1 MNRFPTSFLSLGRAV
16 AAALR
21 HLTLG
26 AVALLALSA
35 GPLQAQGLEGSDAVP
50 FASLRAIP
58 AGNLLW
64 IGAHPD
70 DEVIL
75 APLLGE
81 LCIEGRH
88 SCTLLVLTRGESG
101 LCRLPGGCAPDVA
114 TVRTAEMQ
122 AAAALYRAR
131 LVQGTLPDVPG
142 PDPVAV
148 RRAWAA
154 TVGGKDALLDRLAGA
169 IRIAAP
175 RAIITF
181 DPRHGSTCHPA
192 HRAVGT
198 LVLQALARLAAP
210 PPVFVLQSRVRIA
223 PGGANIALS
232 PAVEGPELLTFD
244 ATKSR
249 RGAPGTLWDYL
260 LADAHRQPSQFDA
273 TFLASMEAVPT
284 SARRVWLLP
293 AAAWTP
299 SLSGVDGCE

>member
-1 MNRFPTSFLSLGRAV
+1 MFQKPRQRRPIRDLRPAV
-16 AAALR
+16 LAL
-21 HLTLG
+21 
-26 AVALLALSA
+26 ALLALA
-35 GPLQAQGLEGSDAVP
+35 GSVDAAAQEEARAAET

-81 LCIEGRH
+81 LCVEGRH
-88 SCTLLVLTRGESG
+88 SCTLLVMTRGESG
-101 LCRLPGGCAPDVA
+101 LCRLPGGCEPDVG

-148 RRAWAA
+148 RRIWAA
-154 TVGGKDALLDRLAGA
+154 TVGGKGALLDRLAGA

-175 RAIITF
+175 RAILTF

-198 LVLQALARLAAP
+198 LVLQALARLALP
-210 PPVFVLQSRVRIA
+210 PPVFVLESRVRIA
-223 PGGANIALS
+223 PGGTNIAFS
-232 PAVEGPELLTFD
+232 KAVDERELLTFD
-244 ATKSR
+244 ATKPR
-249 RGAPGTLWDYL
+249 RGAPGTGWDYL

-273 TFLASMEAVPT
+273 TFLASMEAVPA

-293 AAAWTP
+293 EAAWTP
-299 SLSGVDGCE
+299 SLAGVDGCE